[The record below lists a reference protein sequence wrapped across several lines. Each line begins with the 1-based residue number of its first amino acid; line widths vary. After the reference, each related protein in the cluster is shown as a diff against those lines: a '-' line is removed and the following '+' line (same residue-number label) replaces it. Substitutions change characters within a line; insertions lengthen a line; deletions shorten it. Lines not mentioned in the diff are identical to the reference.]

1 MSNTQVKQVFEN
13 LFTSIDK
20 EIAFDPTLEDEDGYF
35 DRAVRAVKLARGQLA
50 RTTAACGRRLVFI
63 GTSVG
68 TCVVF
73 DRYAEDPNGFIV
85 ACLPTLIK
93 NVLRISGP
101 LSTDQLIK
109 LQACM

>member
-13 LFTSIDK
+13 LFTSIDQ
-20 EIAFDPTLEDEDGYF
+20 EIEFDPSLEDEDGYF

-50 RTTAACGRRLVFI
+50 RTTATYGRRLVFI

-73 DRYAEDPNGFIV
+73 DRYADDPNGFVV
-85 ACLPTLIK
+85 ASLPALIK
-93 NVLRISGP
+93 NVLHICGP
-101 LSTDQLIK
+101 LSTDQLVK